1 MGKMVAPFSNATE
14 AEMWLNRNCYSC
26 TTSKNCTAF
35 KHLEEG
41 FIFGG
46 ISERTAR
53 YIGTVNI
60 TPTYC
65 DLEMFCKNKDKRYIK
80 IQSICP
86 PDFLNSIIN
95 ERTN

>member
-60 TPTYC
+60 TAAGMGWR
-65 DLEMFCKNKDKRYIK
+65 L
-80 IQSICP
+80 
-86 PDFLNSIIN
+86 FLPLAYTRCYQLARIIN
-95 ERTN
+95 NKS